1 MSCSPRAMPQ
11 LTSDIPVKVPDYLN
25 LDAYLGKGRQ
35 AGEEELDVDAA
46 PGQWP
51 ANIIRGV
58 S

>member
-1 MSCSPRAMPQ
+1 MPQ